1 MEREPIDDTE
11 VAGATAPV
19 GQPGEPVAE
28 APAEPDGN
36 DWFRPEGDPPL

>member
-28 APAEPDGN
+28 APEPDGN
-36 DWFRPEGDPPL
+36 DWFRPEGDPPR

>member
-11 VAGATAPV
+11 VAGATAPI

-28 APAEPDGN
+28 APAEPDVQ
-36 DWFRPEGDPPL
+36 RLVPPRR